1 MAKQALG
8 KGLGALIG
16 KVSKDTSKT
25 ASVNTDPGPGDRVVS
40 VSLSEIIPSPLQ
52 PRKHFNDEALGDLV

>member
-16 KVSKDTSKT
+16 KVSKDTSKPVPV
-25 ASVNTDPGPGDRVVS
+25 STDPGPRDRVVS
-40 VSLSEIIPSPLQ
+40 AS
-52 PRKHFNDEALGDLV
+52 

>member
-16 KVSKDTSKT
+16 KVSKDTSK
-25 ASVNTDPGPGDRVVS
+25 AAPVNTDPGPGDRVDKTRDK
-40 VSLSEIIPSPLQ
+40 
-52 PRKHFNDEALGDLV
+52 PRRR

>member
-16 KVSKDTSKT
+16 KVSKDTSKPV
-25 ASVNTDPGPGDRVVS
+25 SVSTDPGPRDRVVS
-40 VSLSEIIPSPLQ
+40 AS
-52 PRKHFNDEALGDLV
+52 